1 MRKKTDDRPRGIGPL
16 HILVVEDDGSISKLL
31 NIILDQQ
38 GYIVTVAGDLESAMA
53 AVQNVQ
59 PSLVLLDIG
68 LPDGNGLDLLKW
80 IRDDA
85 ALSTPVVVLSA
96 FRQDDNVERAFELGA
111 NDFLSKPFRPKELM
125 ARLERVLAQ

>member
-1 MRKKTDDRPRGIGPL
+1 MRKSTDDRPRGIGPRQ
-16 HILVVEDDGSISKLL
+16 ILVVEDDGSISKLL

-38 GYIVTVAGDLESAMA
+38 GYIVTVAANYESALA
-53 AVQNVQ
+53 AVQNAE

-85 ALSTPVVVLSA
+85 GLSTPVVVLSA
-96 FRQDDNVERAFELGA
+96 FRQDENVQRAFELGA

-125 ARLERVLAQ
+125 ARLERVLEQ